1 MTGTD
6 ITAAELKER
15 LAEEEELI
23 IIDVREPHEYADQNI
38 GAINIPLGTLPQ
50 KLDDLE
56 DYKDAELIVHCRSV
70 ARSASAKAFL
80 QQQGFT
86 NVRNLLGGLLAYNAW
101 FFSLRNWCYH

>member
-15 LAEEEELI
+15 LAKPEELI
-23 IIDVREPHEYADQNI
+23 IIDVREPYEYAEHNI
-38 GAINIPLGTLPQ
+38 GAINIPLGSLPQ

-56 DYKDAELIVHCRSV
+56 EYKDEEVIVHCRSG

-86 NVRNLLGGLLAYNAW
+86 NVRNLLGGIIAYH
-101 FFSLRNWCYH
+101 S